1 MPMFFMDHDEPKR
14 SGRDVPRLA
23 VAALRLL
30 ATAGRRQLIV
40 MLAMEAATALLL
52 GAGVLLGRDVL
63 QAVLDADQSGAGWRH
78 VLPSLAGL
86 AAVSVASAVANA
98 IARRQD
104 QMLSELT
111 GRHAQSRILDV
122 TCAAELADFD
132 DAGFHD
138 LIMRAE
144 RGAMR
149 APQVVHG
156 VLGIAQAAT
165 GIVAGVVA
173 LAVLQP
179 VLLPVCLLAA
189 APSIWLAR
197 KRAHSYYVFAF
208 WMTAR
213 DRERIYLG
221 SLLSER
227 DAAKEIRAMDLAGF
241 LRARHDRLYDER
253 IAKLDDVTR
262 RQLRWALVA
271 GVSGS
276 GIVAATVAVLVA
288 LALGG
293 HLSIATAAAA
303 GGAMI
308 LFGQRVAAGG
318 MASQMLLESALFL
331 EDYLTFT
338 ALRRERGAAGAP
350 RARAAE
356 GAIVADDVWFSYP
369 GSSQPALRGASLRID
384 PGEVV
389 ALVGANGSGKTTLAK
404 LMAGLY
410 VADRGRV
417 LLHGSD
423 TAVADRAALRRDVAV
438 VFQDFLRYWLPVRD
452 NVAMGRHER
461 FGDDAGVV
469 EAARRAGAHDEL
481 EALPEG
487 YATRLGPVFA
497 GGTDLSVG
505 QWQKIAIARLFFRDA
520 PFVILDE
527 PTAAL
532 DARAEHELFA
542 RIDELLAGRAVLL
555 ISHRFSTV
563 READRIYVLDA
574 GEVIE
579 EGSHDDL
586 MALGGTYAE
595 MFTLQAAAYARG

>member
-1 MPMFFMDHDEPKR
+1 
-14 SGRDVPRLA
+14 VP
-23 VAALRLL
+23 
-30 ATAGRRQLIV
+30 
-40 MLAMEAATALLL
+40 
-52 GAGVLLGRDVL
+52 
-63 QAVLDADQSGAGWRH
+63 
-78 VLPSLAGL
+78 
-86 AAVSVASAVANA
+86 
-98 IARRQD
+98 AR
-104 QMLSELT
+104 
-111 GRHAQSRILDV
+111 
-122 TCAAELADFD
+122 
-132 DAGFHD
+132 
-138 LIMRAE
+138 
-144 RGAMR
+144 
-149 APQVVHG
+149 
-156 VLGIAQAAT
+156 
-165 GIVAGVVA
+165 
-173 LAVLQP
+173 
-179 VLLPVCLLAA
+179 A

-208 WMTAR
+208 WMTAH

-271 GVSGS
+271 GVTGS

-293 HLSIATAAAA
+293 HLSIATAACGRRGDDPLRPARGRRRDGLADAA
-303 GGAMI
+303 
-308 LFGQRVAAGG
+308 RVRPVPRGLPDLHRAAPR
-318 MASQMLLESALFL
+318 A
-331 EDYLTFT
+331 
-338 ALRRERGAAGAP
+338 RGAAGAP

-356 GAIVADDVWFSYP
+356 GAIAADDVWFSYP

-469 EAARRAGAHDEL
+469 EAARARRAHDEL

-497 GGTDLSVG
+497 GWHRPVG
-505 QWQKIAIARLFFRDA
+505 RPVAEDRD
-520 PFVILDE
+520 
-527 PTAAL
+527 
-532 DARAEHELFA
+532 RA
-542 RIDELLAGRAVLL
+542 AVLP
-555 ISHRFSTV
+555 
-563 READRIYVLDA
+563 
-574 GEVIE
+574 
-579 EGSHDDL
+579 
-586 MALGGTYAE
+586 
-595 MFTLQAAAYARG
+595 